1 MTVVTNLQNI
11 EPSDIFE
18 RVFNC
23 FDNTVLFLHRR
34 GTQVAYHYTTTANAI
49 ERNSRAESV
58 VCRLPYMYLCTS
70 GCSHVNTL

>member
-18 RVFNC
+18 GVFNC
-23 FDNTVLFLHRR
+23 FDSTVLLFLHRR
-34 GTQVAYHYTTTANAI
+34 GTQVAYHYTTTANSI

-58 VCRLPYMYLCTS
+58 VC
-70 GCSHVNTL
+70 